1 MQILFVNEV
10 FVSLQGEGHF
20 TGTPAI
26 FVRLQGCDVHCP
38 WCDTGYAMSLA
49 RDLHTKDNDFSVLAK
64 ETASGLY
71 TSMDPEI
78 LCNYL
83 SGLHKSIRHVVLTGG
98 EPFMQDVAPF
108 IRLLQGRGFYVQVET
123 SGTRPLSVYN
133 EENLWIT
140 LSPKRARMPLAE
152 NWSRANEIKIPIAS
166 EEDADFLLSEVFECV
181 ARKSA
186 QSPIIALQPVS
197 QDREATRLCFELCL
211 KHNLHLSL
219 QTHKYTD
226 FR

>member
-1 MQILFVNEV
+1 MRKTCG
-10 FVSLQGEGHF
+10 SHSR
-20 TGTPAI
+20 P
-26 FVRLQGCDVHCP
+26 
-38 WCDTGYAMSLA
+38 
-49 RDLHTKDNDFSVLAK
+49 
-64 ETASGLY
+64 SGQ
-71 TSMDPEI
+71 E
-78 LCNYL
+78 CL
-83 SGLHKSIRHVVLTGG
+83 SRK
-98 EPFMQDVAPF
+98 
-108 IRLLQGRGFYVQVET
+108 
-123 SGTRPLSVYN
+123 
-133 EENLWIT
+133 
-140 LSPKRARMPLAE
+140 
-152 NWSRANEIKIPIAS
+152 RANEIKIPIAS